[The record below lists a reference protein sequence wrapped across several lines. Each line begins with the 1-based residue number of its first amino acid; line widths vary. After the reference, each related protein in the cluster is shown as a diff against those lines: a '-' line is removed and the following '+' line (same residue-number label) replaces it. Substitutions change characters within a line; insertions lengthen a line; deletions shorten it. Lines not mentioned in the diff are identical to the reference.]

1 MKVNSTGNLT
11 RFSDVPIGGVFSF
24 QEKLYMKT
32 DSIKEES
39 CDFAVN
45 SVSLCGYSFISF
57 LQNDFV
63 NYYPNANLNLV

>member
-11 RFSDVPIGGVFSF
+11 RFFDVPVGGVFSF

-32 DSIKEES
+32 ESIKEEN

-45 SVSLCGYSFISF
+45 SVSLCGYSFVSF

-63 NYYPNANLNLV
+63 DYYPNANLNLV